1 MKVGSIHK
9 NDEDIKCCEKKCIR
23 KLKWEIFI
31 KKKIELVQDGDIS
44 GMWKRWEM
52 GSNSLPPPKTNVVK
66 ICIRKWKW

>member
-31 KKKIELVQDGDIS
+31 KKKRIGP
-44 GMWKRWEM
+44 RW
-52 GSNSLPPPKTNVVK
+52 GYKWYVK
-66 ICIRKWKW
+66 KVGNGIQFTSSAKDQCSKNMY